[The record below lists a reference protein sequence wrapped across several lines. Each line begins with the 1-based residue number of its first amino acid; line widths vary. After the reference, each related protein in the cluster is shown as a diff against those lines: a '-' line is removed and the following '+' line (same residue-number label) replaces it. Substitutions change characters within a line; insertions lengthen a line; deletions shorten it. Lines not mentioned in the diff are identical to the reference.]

1 MKTTDALTLAQSANP
16 EVNSITS
23 TAQIATLWGGMGSIV
38 RLECQANNSNDN
50 ITIIAKRIRCS
61 NPRSFG
67 DKRKAA
73 SYQVEASFYGSDA
86 CLELSE
92 KHICCKGL
100 HTDNDGN
107 GTITI
112 LMKPLPNPSL
122 YSMEGDVA
130 KAAVRSVARLHA
142 FFWGNAKS
150 TKAVED
156 IGLAPQGTYWYLD
169 TRPDEYEYM
178 DGRRGISRKLKQAAF
193 GIDRAL
199 KEHEYQTICH
209 GDLKAC
215 NMSMSTDPSYVTFV
229 DFQYL
234 GRACPAKDLAYLFV
248 CGMDIDSDF
257 EDRQEEELLSLYIDE
272 LAANGVGE
280 DKDAPLPTLEKLKS
294 AL

>member
-1 MKTTDALTLAQSANP
+1 MKKTEALVLAQSA
-16 EVNSITS
+16 VSGVTSITS
-23 TAQIATLWGGMGSIV
+23 VSQIATLWGGMGSIV
-38 RLECQANNSNDN
+38 RMQCECNDDEN
-50 ITIIAKRIRCS
+50 ATLIAKRIKCT

-86 CLELSE
+86 CLELFQ

-100 HTDNDGN
+100 HTDDDGN
-107 GTITI
+107 GSITI
-112 LMKPLPNPSL
+112 LMTPLPNPSL
-122 YSMEGDVA
+122 HWMEGEVA

-142 FFWGNAKS
+142 YFWGDAKS
-150 TKAVED
+150 THAVEA
-156 IGLAPQGTYWYLD
+156 IGLAAQGTYWYLD
-169 TRPDEYEYM
+169 TRPDEYENM
-178 DGRRGISRKLKQAAF
+178 DGRAGISRKLKKAAF

-215 NMSMSTDPSYVTFV
+215 NMSMSADPSYVTFV

-248 CGMDIDSDF
+248 CGMDLDSDF
-257 EDRQEEELLSLYIDE
+257 EERQEDELLLLYIDE
-272 LAANGVGE
+272 LAKNGVGE
-280 DKDAPLPTLEKLKS
+280 SKDAPLPTLDKLKE